1 MNTAMKLLVPL
12 LAAVGASPL
21 AAQGSCVAVPGS
33 PEAQTMGTKSV
44 AIAFTPTRG
53 PSRMPL
59 GRVELGLGILTVPE
73 VDEDSMAPT
82 TCGSGESLSNTN
94 QLVVAAQPRI
104 RVGLGGGFAAEAGW
118 IPPIPISG
126 VSANIFGI
134 GADWS
139 TKPMGG
145 VLVANLSLNAA
156 FGTVHGSFT
165 CDENDVLNPANSC
178 FEGTP
183 SDDSF
188 NPAVYGAD
196 LTLGAS
202 LSEGTVRPYLGGG
215 YTRLMPRFQVNF
227 TNRLGILDDNRVE
240 ANLNA
245 AAIFGGLTWDLAR
258 RWSVTGQFYTLV
270 TYGSSVSLT
279 VRAALGKL
287 GG

>member
-1 MNTAMKLLVPL
+1 MKYFVPL
-12 LAAVGASPL
+12 MAVLGAAPL
-21 AAQGSCVAVPGS
+21 AAQSTCVAAPGS

-53 PSRMPL
+53 PGHTTA
-59 GRVELGLGILTVPE
+59 GRVELGLGVLTVPE
-73 VDEDSMAPT
+73 VNEDDLPPI

-104 RVGLGGGFAAEAGW
+104 RVGLGSGFAAEAGW

-126 VSANIFGI
+126 VKANIIGL

-139 TKPMGG
+139 SKPMAG
-145 VLVANLSLNAA
+145 VLIANLSLNAS
-156 FGTVHGSFT
+156 FGSVHGSFT
-165 CDENDVLNPANSC
+165 CSDEDVLNPANSC
-178 FEGTP
+178 YQGTP

-196 LTLGAS
+196 LTLGGTFNK
-202 LSEGTVRPYLGGG
+202 GTVRPYLGGG

-245 AAIFGGLTWDLAR
+245 AAIFGGLTWELAR

-270 TYGSSVSLT
+270 SYGSSVSFT

-287 GG
+287 GT

>member
-1 MNTAMKLLVPL
+1 MKYVVSLMALL
-12 LAAVGASPL
+12 GASPL
-21 AAQGSCVAVPGS
+21 AAQSSCVAAPGS

-53 PSRMPL
+53 PGHTSA
-59 GRVELGLGILTVPE
+59 GRVELGLGVLTVPE
-73 VDEDSMAPT
+73 VDENDLAPI

-118 IPPIPISG
+118 IPPIPVSG
-126 VSANIFGI
+126 VTANILGL

-139 TKPMGG
+139 SKPMGG
-145 VLVANLSLNAA
+145 VLIANFSLNAS
-156 FGTVHGSFT
+156 FGSVHGSFT
-165 CDENDVLNPANSC
+165 CSEQDVQNPANSC
-178 FEGTP
+178 FGGTP

-196 LTLGAS
+196 LTLGGTFNK
-202 LSEGTVRPYLGGG
+202 GTVRPYLGGG

-245 AAIFGGLTWDLAR
+245 AAIFGGLTWELAK

-287 GG
+287 GT

>member
-1 MNTAMKLLVPL
+1 MNYFLPL
-12 LAAVGASPL
+12 LAVLGAAPL
-21 AAQGSCVAVPGS
+21 AAQTCVAAPGS

-53 PSRMPL
+53 PGHTTA

-73 VDEDSMAPT
+73 VDQDALAPT

-94 QLVVAAQPRI
+94 QLVVAAQPSI
-104 RVGLGGGFAAEAGW
+104 RVGLGKGFAAVAGW
-118 IPPIPISG
+118 IPPIPVSG
-126 VSANIFGI
+126 VSANIIGL

-139 TKPMGG
+139 SQPMGG
-145 VLVANLSLNAA
+145 VLIANLSVNAS
-156 FGTVHGSFT
+156 FGSVHGSFT
-165 CDENDVLNPANSC
+165 CDEQDVLNPANSC
-178 FEGTP
+178 YQGTP

-196 LTLGAS
+196 LTLGAL
-202 LSEGTVRPYLGGG
+202 LSKGTVRPYIGGG
-215 YTRLMPRFQVNF
+215 YTRLMPTFQVNF
-227 TNRLGILDDNRVE
+227 TNRLGIVDNNRVE
-240 ANLNA
+240 ATLNA
-245 AAIFGGLTWDLAR
+245 AAIFGGLTWELAR

-287 GG
+287 GS

>member
-1 MNTAMKLLVPL
+1 MKYLLPL
-12 LAAVGASPL
+12 LAVLGAAPL
-21 AAQGSCVAVPGS
+21 AAQGSCVAAPGS

-53 PSRMPL
+53 PGHTTA

-73 VDEDSMAPT
+73 VDQDALAPT

-94 QLVVAAQPRI
+94 QLVVAAQPSI
-104 RVGLGGGFAAEAGW
+104 RVGLGKGFAAVAGW
-118 IPPIPISG
+118 IPPIPVSG
-126 VSANIFGI
+126 VSANIIGL

-139 TKPMGG
+139 SQPMGG
-145 VLVANLSLNAA
+145 VLIANLSVNAS
-156 FGTVHGSFT
+156 FGSVHGAFT
-165 CDENDVLNPANSC
+165 CDEQDVLNPANSC
-178 FEGTP
+178 YQGTP

-196 LTLGAS
+196 LTLGAF
-202 LSEGTVRPYLGGG
+202 LNKGTVRPYVGGG
-215 YTRLMPRFQVNF
+215 YTRLMPTFQVNF
-227 TNRLGILDDNRVE
+227 TNRDGILDDNRVE
-240 ANLNA
+240 ATLNA
-245 AAIFGGLTWDLAR
+245 AAIFGGLTWELAR

-287 GG
+287 GN